1 MTNVQTPPPL
11 TRPKAIMCW
20 SGGKDSAMA
29 LHRARENFEVMGLLT
44 TMNAEF
50 SRISMHGVRES
61 MLDAQAAA
69 MDLPMHKVWVGGS
82 THGEYED
89 QMRAALEGLK
99 AVGVTHV
106 IFGDIFLQDLREYRE
121 RQLAKVGLLAVFP
134 LWQSNTSELIQ
145 TFIDTGFKTITCCI
159 NDAYLD
165 ESWAGREI
173 DAAFIADLPEHVD
186 PCGEHGEYHT
196 FCFDGPIFNQPVEFK
211 RGEVVYRPL
220 QAPMPVAPKDTA
232 DDRYDCVSPVET
244 KGFWFCDLL
253 PLKD

>member
-1 MTNVQTPPPL
+1 MSDTS
-11 TRPKAIMCW
+11 PKAIMCW

-29 LHRARENFEVMGLLT
+29 LHRAQQSFEVVGLLT

-50 SRISMHGVRES
+50 SRISMHGVRET

-69 MDLPMHKVWVGGS
+69 IGLPMYKVWVGGS

-89 QMRAALEGLK
+89 QMRAALE
-99 AVGVTHV
+99 AVQADGVTHV

-121 RQLAKVGLLAVFP
+121 RQLAKVGLLAAFP
-134 LWQSNTSELIQ
+134 LWQSNTTALIQ

-165 ESWAGREI
+165 ASWAGREI
-173 DAAFIADLPEHVD
+173 NTGFVADLPAHVD
-186 PCGEHGEYHT
+186 PCGENGEYHT
-196 FCFDGPIFNQPVEFK
+196 FCFDGPIYSQPVAFD

-220 QAPMPVAPKDTA
+220 QSPMPIAAKETQDA
-232 DDRYDCVSPVET
+232 SDDRYECASPVET

-253 PLKD
+253 PPEPHPA